1 MEIVS
6 CLLPDSTHLRLDTW
20 RLNEAEHQITLTVT
34 PIQTVAHCP
43 VCDVPAR
50 RIHSRYTRILADLP
64 WGGYGVRLQLHV
76 RKFFCTV
83 AGCRRRIFT
92 ERLCGVAPWARRT
105 QRLGEQL
112 TAIGLALGGAGAA
125 RLSHCLGLSV
135 SHDTL
140 LRLVRRVPLP
150 IVPMPSVLGVDDWAH
165 RKGKPYIPLFSVL
178 ISSQLFC

>member
-1 MEIVS
+1 LIDINDARLCSMNGSQRLAEKPS
-6 CLLPDSTHLRLDTW
+6 C
-20 RLNEAEHQITLTVT
+20 
-34 PIQTVAHCP
+34 
-43 VCDVPAR
+43 
-50 RIHSRYTRILADLP
+50 
-64 WGGYGVRLQLHV
+64 GVRIPLGTEQEVVRPQLHV

-83 AGCRRRIFT
+83 AGCKRHIFT